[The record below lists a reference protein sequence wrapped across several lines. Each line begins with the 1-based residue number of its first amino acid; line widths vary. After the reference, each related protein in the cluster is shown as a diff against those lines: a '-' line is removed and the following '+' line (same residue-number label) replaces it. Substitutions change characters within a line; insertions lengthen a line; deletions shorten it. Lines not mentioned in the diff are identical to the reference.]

1 MNLISIVTPTYN
13 EEDNIENFCNEV
25 KNQMSKLSYDY
36 EHIII
41 DNCSEDKTASIV
53 KKLIM
58 DDIKIKLIV
67 NNKNYGHL
75 RSPVHGILQSKGDA
89 TVLINADF
97 QDPPDLIGKLIS
109 EWSLGKK
116 IVLLQKKKS
125 DENKIYFF
133 LRKFFYQTLNRLS
146 ETQLTI
152 NTTGSGIFD
161 KSIIEELRKINDP
174 CPYFRGLVAD
184 LGPKI
189 DLIEFDQPKRKLGKT
204 KNNFLTLLDTAILG
218 FVKHSKWPLRFM
230 TILGSII
237 SLCSIFIAI
246 IFFFLKL
253 IFWNSFDLG
262 TAPLLIGIFAI
273 GGFQILFLGL
283 LGEYINIIL
292 SHVRNLPLV
301 IEKERIN
308 FD

>member
-1 MNLISIVTPTYN
+1 M
-13 EEDNIENFCNEV
+13 
-25 KNQMSKLSYDY
+25 
-36 EHIII
+36 
-41 DNCSEDKTASIV
+41 
-53 KKLIM
+53 
-58 DDIKIKLIV
+58 
-67 NNKNYGHL
+67 
-75 RSPVHGILQSKGDA
+75 
-89 TVLINADF
+89 
-97 QDPPDLIGKLIS
+97 
-109 EWSLGKK
+109 
-116 IVLLQKKKS
+116 
-125 DENKIYFF
+125 YFF
-133 LRKFFYQTLNRLS
+133 FRKLFYKTLNNLS
-146 ETQLTI
+146 DTNLTL

-161 KSIIEELRKINDP
+161 KSIIDELRKISDP

-184 LGPKI
+184 IGPKI
-189 DLIEFDQPKRKLGKT
+189 ELIEFDQPQRKLGKT
-204 KNNFLTLLDTAILG
+204 KNNFFSLLDTAILG

-230 TILGSII
+230 TIFGSII
-237 SLCSIFIAI
+237 SLFSILIAI
-246 IFFFLKL
+246 IFFFSKL